1 MPNRSEQ
8 KQMPNAANHNP
19 DPTYLRS
26 LLDRARI
33 TQSQAAELLGVS
45 PRMMRY
51 YLAEEGS
58 AQHRAAPYLVQF
70 GLECLAR
77 TSKPTKALTINSIK
91 RSGGFVGMT
100 PGHALAF
107 RFCEDVENG
116 VIPDQAD
123 LLAVARGLK
132 PITESYKKQTDE
144 IMRDVARELS
154 LTKDQGKTVMKESN
168 FIHDFTLA
176 FNYLLRVR
184 ESTDAGQT
192 LKEAK
197 LEARQ
202 FFMKKLGI
210 GDRALRNRIEAYRAK
225 AEQVLGIPS
234 SQPDTD

>member
-8 KQMPNAANHNP
+8 KHMPNAANHTP

-26 LLDRARI
+26 LLDRAGV

-58 AQHRAAPYLVQF
+58 TQHRAAPYLVQF

-100 PGHALAF
+100 AGHALAF
-107 RFCEDVENG
+107 RFCQDVENG

-123 LLAVARGLK
+123 LSAIARGLK
-132 PITESYKKQTDE
+132 PITESCKKPTAE
-144 IMRDVARELS
+144 IMAEVAKRLD
-154 LTKDQGKTVMKESN
+154 LTKDQGKFVVKKSN
-168 FIHDFTLA
+168 FIEDFTVVV
-176 FNYLLRVR
+176 NYLLRVR
-184 ESTDAGQT
+184 ENTDAGQP
-192 LKEAK
+192 LKEAEF
-197 LEARQ
+197 EARQ

-210 GDRALRNRIEAYRAK
+210 GDRAMRNRIETYRAK
-225 AEQVLGIPS
+225 AEQVLGIPP